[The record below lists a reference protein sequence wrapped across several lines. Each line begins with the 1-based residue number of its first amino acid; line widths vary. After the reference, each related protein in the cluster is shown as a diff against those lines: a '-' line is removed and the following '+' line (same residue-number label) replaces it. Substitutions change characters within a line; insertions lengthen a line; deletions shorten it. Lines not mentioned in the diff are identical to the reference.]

1 MTDLIIGLP
10 TWQLTRIFG
19 IAAYLLLFSGMALGI
34 LYSYPF
40 VKGKR
45 KPAIYKTHMRLT
57 NSGSLLALLHA
68 AVLVID
74 TYTPFEWKEILIPFM
89 AHDHPL
95 LYGMGTISLYG
106 LILLLLTSD
115 FRQKL
120 SKGLWLTIHLLAYPI
135 FMLAMAHGFFAGTD
149 SQLPAMK
156 WMYGATFVITLML
169 LGGRVLLRKPL
180 RRMAA

>member
-19 IAAYLLLFSGMALGI
+19 IAAYLLLFAGMALGI

-89 AHDHPL
+89 AHEHPV

-156 WMYGATFVITLML
+156 WMYGATIAITLML

-180 RRMAA
+180 RRMTA